1 MQLGGSPEWVGGQGT
16 AGELI
21 LGLSGKRFA
30 ESAGAAG
37 RRERGI
43 LGSSPWGVPGKCPD
57 YRDLFSP

>member
-1 MQLGGSPEWVGGQGT
+1 MGGQGT

-37 RRERGI
+37 RSERGI
-43 LGSSPWGVPGKCPD
+43 LGSSLWGVPGKCPD